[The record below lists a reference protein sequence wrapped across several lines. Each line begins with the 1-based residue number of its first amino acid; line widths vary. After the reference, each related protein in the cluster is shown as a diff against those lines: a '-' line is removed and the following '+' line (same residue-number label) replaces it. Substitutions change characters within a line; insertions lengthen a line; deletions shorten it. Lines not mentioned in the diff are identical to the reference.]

1 MKKIEDLFKS
11 ALKDQELPY
20 NENAWNQMSKKLDAR
35 GGASGNLKWLLG
47 AAGIAV
53 ITVGTLLYLNN
64 NNNKDVQKNISQSL
78 ARTNQNTEN
87 TNSNDIDS
95 DELISENQ
103 VQEDNVTEKSNNEV
117 KVNRKTTS
125 NETIQQE
132 VVQIIECCDEKVV
145 RLIPPVYRETTLE
158 EESEEINTAKEEV
171 LTYNIL
177 IDKCLNDEFVYS
189 NENNNSI

>member
-64 NNNKDVQKNISQSL
+64 NNKDVQKNISQSL
-78 ARTNQNTEN
+78 ASTNQNTEN

-95 DELISENQ
+95 NQ
-103 VQEDNVTEKSNNEV
+103 RESPFV
-117 KVNRKTTS
+117 
-125 NETIQQE
+125 
-132 VVQIIECCDEKVV
+132 
-145 RLIPPVYRETTLE
+145 LIPKTVTNRDICKVFNFNTNTWLFKYR
-158 EESEEINTAKEEV
+158 I
-171 LTYNIL
+171 
-177 IDKCLNDEFVYS
+177 F
-189 NENNNSI
+189 